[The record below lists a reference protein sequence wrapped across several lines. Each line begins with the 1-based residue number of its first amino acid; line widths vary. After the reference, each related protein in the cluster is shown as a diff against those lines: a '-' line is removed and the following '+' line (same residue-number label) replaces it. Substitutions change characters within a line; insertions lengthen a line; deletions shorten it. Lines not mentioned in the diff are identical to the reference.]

1 MTPVGASYT
10 DLNFQRVDADS
21 DGSIDDLLITY
32 NGQSITVINEF
43 SATKDDQVE
52 KMSFNGG
59 KFAGYSLGTGPYTI
73 NATTGGNDIVAGT
86 SGNDI
91 LNGGSGGNDLIFAG
105 AGNDTVDG
113 GNGDDLLVGGTGNDT
128 LFGGGGNDT
137 YLFALNDGIDTINE
151 NGGANCWRRQRPDH
165 DHGERGGAQQSQFPR
180 FSGRRRRKS
189 RDRL

>member
-1 MTPVGASYT
+1 
-10 DLNFQRVDADS
+10 
-21 DGSIDDLLITY
+21 
-32 NGQSITVINEF
+32 
-43 SATKDDQVE
+43 
-52 KMSFNGG
+52 MSFNGG

-73 NATTGGNDIVAGT
+73 DATSGGNDIVAGT
-86 SGNDI
+86 SGNDN

-151 NGGANCWRRQRPDH
+151 NGGSN
-165 DHGERGGAQQSQFPR
+165 GGAGTDQITIMTNGAALSSLNFFDTVVGAGGNLVIDYNGQQITVINEFNGNNNSHRGEPDLL
-180 FSGRRRRKS
+180 RRRKLS
-189 RDRL
+189 WL

>member
-1 MTPVGASYT
+1 
-10 DLNFQRVDADS
+10 
-21 DGSIDDLLITY
+21 
-32 NGQSITVINEF
+32 
-43 SATKDDQVE
+43 
-52 KMSFNGG
+52 MSFNGG
-59 KFAGYSLGTGPYTI
+59 NFAGYSLGTGPYTI
-73 NATTGGNDIVAGT
+73 NSTTGGNDIVAGT
-86 SGNDI
+86 SGNDN

-151 NGGANCWRRQRPDH
+151 NGGSN
-165 DHGERGGAQQSQFPR
+165 GGAGTDQITIMANGAALSSLNFFG

-189 RDRL
+189 RDRLQRPADHRDQRVQWRQQFYRGEADLLRRRKLSWL